1 MSNQPN
7 IIQNNVSLAQFTTL
21 KIGGPAKYFAAPKDA
36 TEVRDAVIWAVENNI
51 PYRIIGRGANTLISD
66 AGYDGLVIVMQNDQ
80 MVWKPPYVTAGAGV
94 QNGQLIANALK
105 HNLGGMQW
113 LIGVPGTV
121 GGSLYGNAGGHGWG
135 LGDQVEWVEVVMP
148 DGVIKHLTKEECQFA
163 YRTSL
168 FKQHPEW
175 VIVQATFVFP
185 AIDAT
190 AERLLLGDTTK
201 TKNVNQPTTEKTAG
215 CMFTNPVVDM
225 ARLPEYLKQYVDDS
239 GKISAWRVIEEVEL
253 KGYQLG
259 QIQIS
264 PVHAN
269 FMINLGGGTADQ
281 VMQLLSLVKQRVRD
295 TLGVQLHE
303 EVQYLG
309 FE

>member
-1 MSNQPN
+1 MTNQPS
-7 IIQNNVSLAQFTTL
+7 IIQNNIPLAPYTTL
-21 KIGGPAKYFAAPKDA
+21 KIGGSAKYFTTPKDA
-36 TEVRDAVIWAVENNI
+36 TEVREAIIWAVGNKI
-51 PYRIIGRGANTLISD
+51 PYRVIGRGANTLIAD
-66 AGYDGLVIVMQNDQ
+66 AGYDALVMVMQNDQ

-105 HNLGGMQW
+105 YNLGGMQW

-135 LGDQVEWVEVVMP
+135 LGDHVEWVEVVMP

-163 YRTSL
+163 YRTSI
-168 FKQHPEW
+168 FKQHPKW
-175 VIVQATFVFP
+175 VIVQATFIFP
-185 AIDAT
+185 AVDPT
-190 AERLLLGDTTK
+190 TERLVLGDTTK
-201 TKNVNQPTTEKTAG
+201 IKNGNQPTTEKTAG

-225 ARLPEYLKQYVDDS
+225 EQLPESLKQYVDDS
-239 GKISAWRVIEEVEL
+239 GKISAWRVIEEVGL
-253 KGYQLG
+253 KGHQLG

-264 PVHAN
+264 PVHGN

-281 VMQLLSLVKQRVRD
+281 VMQLLSVVKQRVRD
-295 TLGVQLHE
+295 NLGIQLHE